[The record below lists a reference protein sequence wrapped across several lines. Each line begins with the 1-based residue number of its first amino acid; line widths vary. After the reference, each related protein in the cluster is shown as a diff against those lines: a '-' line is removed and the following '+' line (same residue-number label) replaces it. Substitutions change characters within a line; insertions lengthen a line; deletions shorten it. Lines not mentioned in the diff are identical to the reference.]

1 MNILSQLKKN
11 FDTFII
17 DFYNKSDQY
26 CLNLISKMLEEL
38 DLELAAT
45 RRKSLIIIKK
55 VSRTILTSRG
65 LITFKRRFFYDEQ
78 YN

>member
-45 RRKSLIIIKK
+45 RRKSLIKSFITHIKSVERQFSIK
-55 VSRTILTSRG
+55 G
-65 LITFKRRFFYDEQ
+65 K
-78 YN
+78 